1 MNSDEKPKI
10 AKNRKF
16 LMGYAI
22 ALFSMAL
29 ILIVMSYLSQMK
41 AENQIQLLNQQIS
54 TTQGSLNKLETLTEL
69 TREQSDKIEE
79 LTKQLED
86 AEAKIKDLED
96 KNTEY
101 TLATGETG
109 IYAKTIKA
117 YEYFWQLE
125 KLYRTKYYTKS
136 REIIKLIDSG
146 GYTQFFSADAAAE
159 YQKITNALKK

>member
-1 MNSDEKPKI
+1 MSNEGKPKL
-10 AKNRKF
+10 AKNKKF
-16 LMGYAI
+16 LLGYAI

-41 AENQIQLLNQQIS
+41 AENQIQQLNERIS
-54 TTQGSLNKLETLTEL
+54 TTQGSIKKLETLTEL

-79 LTKQLED
+79 LTKELQD
-86 AEAKIKDLED
+86 AEKKNKELED

-101 TLATGETG
+101 SLATGETG
-109 IYAKTIKA
+109 IYSKTIKA

-125 KLYRTKYYTKS
+125 KNYRTRYYKKS

-146 GYTQFFSADAAAE
+146 EFTQFLSEDAAAE
-159 YQKITNALKK
+159 YQKIKNALK